1 MSCSSDSGSS
11 MPPLKEG
18 YIRIT
23 EGTATMDYDEK
34 EAVFYNKVQVFNR
47 DTSIQVIK
55 LFSEIREK
63 EKQASRDAADA
74 GREGLGLLMGLLVFI
89 R

>member
-1 MSCSSDSGSS
+1 

-34 EAVFYNKVQVFNR
+34 EAVFYNKVQVLIETLPFGSSNCSLR
-47 DTSIQVIK
+47 SG
-55 LFSEIREK
+55 RRR
-63 EKQASRDAADA
+63 SR
-74 GREGLGLLMGLLVFI
+74 LPT
-89 R
+89 